1 MRHDP
6 RRSLHKSR
14 VATVDPSCPPLMLNC
29 GCPAALALSVTV
41 CRWPPPWASLSGA
54 AVRSQRVK
62 REVSSCEDWT
72 AEPRRRAGVSRGIVG
87 GVWSGP
93 LDLRCKPALQRLLIV
108 QDTGSRTVGI
118 EIALHHP
125 LDQHG

>member
-14 VATVDPSCPPLMLNC
+14 VATEDPSCPPLMLNC
-29 GCPAALALSVTV
+29 GCP
-41 CRWPPPWASLSGA
+41 
-54 AVRSQRVK
+54 
-62 REVSSCEDWT
+62 

-87 GVWSGP
+87 GVWFGP